1 MGSLTRRQIG
11 FALGLGLVALLSY
24 LIVFYLTHLSHTVS
38 PEIYLQRIAI
48 CLVAFSI
55 PIFMTW
61 WRFKWVGVNILTAA
75 YLIPF
80 VFFIVSIT
88 KLPVFFWSFLLY
100 AAVMAVLYQLERHF
114 ENQIAMVRIEEEK
127 LEDEI
132 NSLETAFKTKG
143 EGISTF
149 FEKYSTYYN
158 LRKLAEELTASLS
171 WTDLAQKTVDRAMD
185 FIPRGD
191 YAKLTLAHGEEK
203 KLPVVARRRMR
214 PVGNWVGKQGDIF
227 DFWCIKNR
235 KRLIVM
241 DAQGDF
247 RFAVAENEKKENVRS
262 LIVVPLFHEGR
273 VAGTLAI
280 HATRQNVFTHDDLRL
295 LDAIATLASSA
306 ISNALL
312 FEKTERLAIKDSLT
326 GLFVR
331 RYFYERL
338 KEEHRR
344 ALLNEKNMSLLMCDL
359 DHFKE
364 CNDRFGHQGGDLM
377 LIQFSEILMRNL
389 KNAVLAR
396 YGGEEFAILLPEMTK
411 TEAVKAAEQIRQLVA
426 KTSFHIRRE
435 NLGMTVS
442 VGVASLPQDT
452 LDLETL
458 VRKADQA
465 LYKAKKEGRN
475 RVCVCTT
482 S

>member
-1 MGSLTRRQIG
+1 MGSLVRRQVA
-11 FALGLGLVALLSY
+11 FAFGLGVVFLLTY
-24 LIVFYLTHLSHTVS
+24 LILVS
-38 PEIYLQRIAI
+38 LAQLRDTFKPEIYLQRVAI
-48 CLVAFSI
+48 LLVAFAI
-55 PIFMTW
+55 PLFTTW
-61 WRFKWVGVNILTAA
+61 WRFKWSGVNVLMIA
-75 YLIPF
+75 YVIPF
-80 VFFIVSIT
+80 VFLIVSIT
-88 KLPVFFWSFLLY
+88 KLPVFLWSFVIYVLW
-100 AAVMAVLYQLERHF
+100 MAILCWMERHF
-114 ENQIAMVRIEEEK
+114 VSHIALGNIEQEK
-127 LEDEI
+127 YEDET
-132 NSLETAFKTKG
+132 NNLEIVFKAKG

-158 LRKLAEELTASLS
+158 LRKLAEELTVSLS
-171 WTDLAQKTVDRAMD
+171 WTELAQKGVDRAMD

-191 YAKLTLAHGEEK
+191 YSKITLAHGEDK

-214 PVGNWVGKQGDIF
+214 PVGNWVLKQGDVF

-247 RFAVAENEKKENVRS
+247 RFAISENEKKENIRS
-262 LIVVPLFHEGR
+262 LIVAPLFIDGR
-273 VAGTLAI
+273 VMGTLAI
-280 HATRQNVFTHDDLRL
+280 HATRPNVFTHDDLRL

-344 ALLNEKNMSLLMCDL
+344 ALISQKPLAFLMCDL

-377 LIQFSEILMRNL
+377 LVQFAEILSQNIH
-389 KNAVLAR
+389 NAVLAR
-396 YGGEEFAILLPEMTK
+396 YGGEEFAILLPEMNKIDAIKVGEQVRKAVEK
-411 TEAVKAAEQIRQLVA
+411 TA
-426 KTSFHIRRE
+426 FHIRRE
-435 NLGMTVS
+435 VLGMTVS
-442 VGVASLPQDT
+442 IGVASLPEDT

-458 VRKADQA
+458 VQKADRA
-465 LYKAKKEGRN
+465 LYVAKKEGRN
-475 RVCVCTT
+475 RVCG
-482 S
+482 SAS